1 MKLQELQDRLFGEVE
16 TYGLEHRCYNGICLF
31 AGIGCIL
38 SSLFNTIIGLDWLIT
53 SITLAIGLTCLV
65 LYMRSRRHPRFQPH
79 LGILVTGSV
88 ALLAAIWLW
97 NGGLSGPD
105 TMVALVVLVALI
117 TVSDR
122 GPNRFVGQIFIP
134 LMSLLFL
141 VEYLIPSFVK
151 PYAGRGERFID
162 LYLTFLVATFVIYQI
177 IVMILKAY
185 RDEKSRADAMN
196 RRLSENVEALRQTN
210 QDLENA
216 LAEVKTL
223 SGLLPICASC
233 QKIRNDKGYWDRI
246 ETYIQAHSEATFS
259 HSLCPDCARKLYPD
273 LYKDREPVSG
283 TSQNHRQAGNEPD
296 PE

>member
-1 MKLQELQDRLFGEVE
+1 MKLQNLQGRLFGEVE
-16 TYGLEHRCYNGICLF
+16 TYGLQHRCYNGICLF

-38 SSLFNTIIGLDWLIT
+38 ASLFNTLIGLDWLIT
-53 SITLAIGLTCLV
+53 AITLAIGVTCLILFV
-65 LYMRSRRHPRFQPH
+65 RSRRHPRFQPH
-79 LGILVTGSV
+79 YGILVTIS
-88 ALLAAIWLW
+88 AMLLATTWFW
-97 NGGLSGPD
+97 NGGLGGSD
-105 TMVALVVLVALI
+105 LMVAMVVLVAMI
-117 TVSDR
+117 TVADR
-122 GPNRFVGQIFIP
+122 TPYRFIGMIFIP

-141 VEYLIPSFVK
+141 IEYLAPSLVK
-151 PYAGRGERFID
+151 PYASRGERFID
-162 LYLTFLVATFVIYQI
+162 LYLTFLVVTFVIYQI

-185 RDEKSRADAMN
+185 REEKSRADAMN
-196 RRLSENVEALRQTN
+196 QRLSENVEALQQAN